1 MGPARVNVRQA
12 ALYGHVQGRK
22 AFFALLDQPD
32 TFSQNLALGPVSTSF
47 HEALN
52 V

>member
-1 MGPARVNVRQA
+1 MSPARVNVRQA
-12 ALYGHVQGRK
+12 AFYGHVQGRK
-22 AFFALLDQPD
+22 AFFTLLDQPN
-32 TFSQNLALGPVSTSF
+32 TFPQNLALGPVAACF